1 MLTLVQFIFRLSFGM
16 SLAMACTPARLVT
29 SGYYRNNLYVLLGLN
44 VLASLA
50 TWMCFSQTSLPLW
63 PPLAAALLSYAGG
76 VFWLYEAPRP
86 GKAALVAIAGVTLAG
101 AWLAAAVPESNP
113 LESASPAAS
122 ILGRLDP
129 VAGGL
134 VLGVTMAAM
143 LLGHW
148 YLNAPGMSLNPLK
161 RLVLAMAVAIAL
173 RGVLCAVG
181 LAEEYAVQG
190 PFGLERWLF
199 LSLRWLSG
207 IVGAAATAALTW
219 QTLKIPNTQSA
230 TGMLYVGVIV
240 TFVGELTS
248 QLLSAESLFPL

>member
-1 MLTLVQFIFRLSFGM
+1 MLTLAQFIFRLSFGM
-16 SLAMACTPARLVT
+16 SLAMVCTPARLVS

-44 VLASLA
+44 VLASLTA
-50 TWMCFSQTSLPLW
+50 WMGLSQTPLALW
-63 PPLAAALLSYAGG
+63 PPLAAAILSYLGA
-76 VFWLYEAPRP
+76 VFWLYEARRP
-86 GKAALVAIAGVTLAG
+86 GKIALAAIAAVTLCG
-101 AWLAAAVPESNP
+101 AWLAGVASESPSSAAR
-113 LESASPAAS
+113 L
-122 ILGRLDP
+122 LWRLDP

-148 YLNAPGMSLNPLK
+148 YLNAPSMSLKPLQQ
-161 RLVLAMAVAIAL
+161 LVLAMAVAIAL
-173 RGVLCAVG
+173 RGAVCAAG
-181 LAEEYAVQG
+181 LAWEYNSEG

-207 IVGAAATAALTW
+207 IIGAAAVAALTW